1 MDQRAKGGTPPTAST
16 TKPSTPP
23 APRGPSSEEPRR
35 DRARDRKR
43 SRDKEVVENGEEEGK
58 EMEDER
64 RGAGRVGPGG
74 DKGTVLELLIEGRC
88 GDAGPPPLLYPGPAD
103 GPEGNVRLRIGLQ
116 AKRTKKPPKM
126 LEATSASPPS
136 GPTRGRAGPRR
147 RGPGAGRERW
157 VSRASRA
164 PRWGRP
170 PGSRAPRRTLSS
182 PTPNKLHQLHPLHL
196 HHPRG
201 RSDHHYRPLLRL
213 SRLLP
218 ARGPAPTVRFLSNH
232 PRRQRQMRTAP
243 LESH

>member
-35 DRARDRKR
+35 DRARDKKR

-64 RGAGRVGPGG
+64 RGAGRGGPGG

-88 GDAGPPPLLYPGPAD
+88 GDAGPRPLLYPGPAD

-126 LEATSASPPS
+126 LESYVCKPTFRTYQRQGRAEAARAGGGEGEVGQQGVTSPALGEAAREQGSALDAVQPHTKQTASAAPSPPS
-136 GPTRGRAGPRR
+136 SSSRSQRPPLSATAPPVSAPAS
-147 RGPGAGRERW
+147 PGARTDRE
-157 VSRASRA
+157 V
-164 PRWGRP
+164 G
-170 PGSRAPRRTLSS
+170 
-182 PTPNKLHQLHPLHL
+182 
-196 HHPRG
+196 
-201 RSDHHYRPLLRL
+201 
-213 SRLLP
+213 
-218 ARGPAPTVRFLSNH
+218 
-232 PRRQRQMRTAP
+232 
-243 LESH
+243 